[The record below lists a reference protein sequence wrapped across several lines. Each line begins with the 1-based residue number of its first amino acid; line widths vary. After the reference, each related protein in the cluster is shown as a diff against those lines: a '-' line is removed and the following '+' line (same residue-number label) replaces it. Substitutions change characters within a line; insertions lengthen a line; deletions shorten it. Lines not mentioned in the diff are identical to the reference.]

1 MMDEDRRQAD
11 ENRQRLET
19 RVVGKALK
27 DDSYRQDLLANPRA
41 AVEQELGVQ
50 LPADL
55 NIRVVEMET
64 PNTLYIVLPPQQ
76 QASGELSDADLESVA
91 GGAFI
96 PVIGATCRGSGCGE
110 TAITLLIGGGCSRA
124 LNS

>member
-1 MMDEDRRQAD
+1 MMDEERRQAD

-27 DDSYRQDLLANPRA
+27 DDTYRQELLANPRA
-41 AVEQELGVQ
+41 AVEQELGMQ
-50 LPADL
+50 LPSEMH
-55 NIRVVEMET
+55 IRVVEMET

-91 GGAFI
+91 GGI
-96 PVIGATCRGSGCGE
+96 GGQVVGATCRGSGCGE
-110 TAITLLIGGGCSRA
+110 AAITLLIGGGCSRA
-124 LNS
+124 LGG

>member
-1 MMDEDRRQAD
+1 MDEERRQAD
-11 ENRQRLET
+11 ENRLQLET

-27 DDSYRQDLLANPRA
+27 DGSYRQELMANPRA
-41 AVEQELGVQ
+41 AVEQELGVE
-50 LPADL
+50 LPADMQ
-55 NIRVVEMET
+55 IRVVEMET
-64 PNTLYIVLPPQQ
+64 PNTLYIILPPQQ

-91 GGAFI
+91 GGAFA

-124 LNS
+124 L